1 MERLEM
7 CEKARRAAREAIELV
22 VSLNDSRYK
31 ELCEKEQDN
40 AVTALAI
47 EFVENALFELQ
58 DEQLANMETRRKLK
72 GEV

>member
-7 CEKARRAAREAIELV
+7 CEKARRAAREAIELFV
-22 VSLNDSRYK
+22 GLSESRYK

-47 EFVENALFELQ
+47 EFI
-58 DEQLANMETRRKLK
+58 
-72 GEV
+72 